1 VTVTEWA
8 TTSGINAALGRIGAG
23 DFSGDGR
30 GDVLWRHATRG
41 EVWLWPMNG
50 TTVLSET
57 NVATVDPAYDIV
69 GTGDYNGDGK
79 SDILWRQL
87 TNGRRGD

>member
-1 VTVTEWA
+1 MTVTEWA
-8 TTSGINAALGRIGAG
+8 TTSGINAVLGRIGAG
-23 DFSGDGR
+23 DFSGDGK

-69 GTGDYNGDGK
+69 GTGCLTVLGK
-79 SDILWRQL
+79 RASLAFPFDPI
-87 TNGRRGD
+87 D